1 MKVTVENMKKLLLPG
16 EDPMTALILT
26 SPVMKEEREQRIAA
40 YESGELQKEAERI
53 KKEEIKGGEWFEQ

>member
-26 SPVMKEEREQRIAA
+26 SPVMKEERERRIAA
-40 YESGELQKEAERI
+40 YKSGELQKEAERI
-53 KKEEIKGGEWFEQ
+53 KKEEIKGGNWFEQ